1 MDDADLSS
9 FREQE
14 LIEQAV
20 NRTKRSIHHT
30 MTHDGPVDCDDC
42 GKPIPE
48 KRLEAAPWATRC
60 VVCQS
65 AAERR

>member
-20 NRTKRSIHHT
+20 NRTKRSIHHERS
-30 MTHDGPVDCDDC
+30 HVGPVDCDDC
-42 GKPIPE
+42 GKAIPE